1 MQKVYVVRYHNGHG
15 VILATTN
22 REAAVSAA
30 AAAVSIDGVY
40 APREMTTYSLVDYI
54 DQCKA
59 AKNYAALYL
68 KGKRIDAIREREGMT
83 DASFDRLQVIV
94 ESTKKA
100 MQAIA
105 WEDGEMLFDDLGM
118 WFTQNLWEGSV
129 K

>member
-1 MQKVYVVRYHNGHG
+1 MERVFVVRYHAGHG

-22 REAAVSAA
+22 KEAALSAA
-30 AAAVSIDGVY
+30 AASVSIDGVY

-59 AKNYAALYL
+59 AKKYAALYL
-68 KGKRIDAIREREGMT
+68 KSKRIDTIRERDGMT
-83 DASFDRLQVIV
+83 DASFDRLQVIADA
-94 ESTKKA
+94 TKKA
-100 MQAIA
+100 MRDIV
-105 WEDGEMLFDDLGM
+105 WEDGEMIFDDLGM